1 MIERRGRRKTG
12 LVWDERY
19 MWWDTRSGAAFLP
32 AGGWLEPGEHA
43 ENPSTKRRLK
53 NLIDVSG
60 MADHLVPV
68 KPRMATVEEVE
79 RYHTREYVARM
90 KGLSD
95 TGGGDAGDLTPFSS
109 GGFEIA
115 LLAVGGT
122 LIAIEKVVSG
132 ELDTAYA
139 LVRPPGHHAQKD
151 LGRGFCMFSNAALGA
166 MHARQALGLK
176 RVAVVDWDVHHGNG
190 TQWAFY
196 DDPSV
201 LTISLHQDRYFPS
214 DSGMVDEVGEGAGVG
229 TNINVPLPAG
239 SGVGAY
245 ISAFERVVVPALNRF
260 QPDLIL
266 VASGLDASAI
276 DPLARQQMHSDG
288 YRQLTRMFIDTAATN
303 KAHLVFTHE
312 GGYSAA
318 YVPFCGLAVLEELT
332 GHRTPVEDPFLA
344 ICAGIGGQDL
354 QPHQAVL
361 NDLSAALVES
371 VPTR

>member
-1 MIERRGRRKTG
+1 MRTG

-43 ENPSTKRRLK
+43 ENPATKRRFK

-60 MADHLVPV
+60 MADHLVPL

-79 RYHTREYVARM
+79 RYHTKEYVARM
-90 KGLSD
+90 KELSD
-95 TGGGDAGDLTPFSS
+95 SGGGDAGEITPFAG

-122 LIAIEKVVSG
+122 LTAIEKTLDGTV
-132 ELDTAYA
+132 DTAYA

-151 LGRGFCMFSNAALGA
+151 LGRGFCMFSNAALGGF
-166 MHARQALGLK
+166 HARQALGVD
-176 RVAVVDWDVHHGNG
+176 RVAIVDWDVHHGNG

-201 LTISLHQDRYFPS
+201 LTISLHQDRYFPM
-214 DSGMVDEVGEGAGVG
+214 DSGMVAENGEGAGVG
-229 TNINVPLPAG
+229 ANLNVPLPAG

-245 ISAFERVVVPALNRF
+245 VSAFERVVVPALERF
-260 QPDLIL
+260 KPDLII
-266 VASGLDASAI
+266 VASGLDASAL

-288 YRQLTRMFIDTAATN
+288 YRALTQFFLGAAASTGS
-303 KAHLVFTHE
+303 KIMFTHE
-312 GGYSAA
+312 GGYSSA

-332 GHRTPVEDPFLA
+332 GHRTPVEDPFMP
-344 ICAGIGGQDL
+344 IFAGIGGQDL
-354 QPHQAVL
+354 QPHQAAL
-361 NDLSAALVES
+361 IDQSAALVER
-371 VPTR
+371 VPAG

>member
-1 MIERRGRRKTG
+1 MRTG

-32 AGGWLEPGEHA
+32 AGGWLEPGVHA
-43 ENPSTKRRLK
+43 ENPATKRRFK

-60 MADHLVPV
+60 MADHLVPL

-79 RYHTREYVARM
+79 RYHTKEYVARM
-90 KGLSD
+90 KELSD
-95 TGGGDAGDLTPFSS
+95 SGGGDAGEITPFSG

-122 LIAIEKVVSG
+122 LTAIEKTLDGTV
-132 ELDTAYA
+132 DTAYA

-151 LGRGFCMFSNAALGA
+151 LGRGFCMFSNAALGGF
-166 MHARQALGLK
+166 HARQALGVD
-176 RVAVVDWDVHHGNG
+176 RVAIVDWDVHHGNG

-201 LTISLHQDRYFPS
+201 LTISLHQDRYFPM
-214 DSGMVDEVGEGAGVG
+214 DSGMVAENGEGAGVG
-229 TNINVPLPAG
+229 ANLNVPLPAG

-245 ISAFERVVVPALNRF
+245 VSAFERVVVPALERF
-260 QPDLIL
+260 KPDLII
-266 VASGLDASAI
+266 VASGLDASAL

-288 YRQLTRMFIDTAATN
+288 YRALTQFFLGAAASTGS
-303 KAHLVFTHE
+303 KIMFTHE
-312 GGYSAA
+312 GGYSSA

-332 GHRTPVEDPFLA
+332 GHRTPVEDPFMP
-344 ICAGIGGQDL
+344 IFAGIGGQDL
-354 QPHQAVL
+354 QPHQAAL
-361 NDLSAALVES
+361 IDQSAALVER
-371 VPTR
+371 VPAG

>member
-1 MIERRGRRKTG
+1 MSTG

-19 MWWDTRSGAAFLP
+19 MWWDTRHGAAFMP

-43 ENPSTKRRLK
+43 ENPSTKRRFK

-60 MADHLVPV
+60 MADHLTPL
-68 KPRMATVEEVE
+68 KPRMATVEEVQ
-79 RYHTREYVARM
+79 RYHTPEYVQRM
-90 KGLSD
+90 KELSD
-95 TGGGDAGDLTPFSS
+95 AGGGDAGEITPFGA

-122 LIAIEKVVSG
+122 LTAIEKTLDGTV
-132 ELDTAYA
+132 DTAYA

-166 MHARQALGLK
+166 AHARHALGLD

-201 LTISLHQDRYFPS
+201 LTISLHQDRYFPT
-214 DSGMVDEVGEGAGVG
+214 DSGFVEENGEGAGVG
-229 TNINVPLPAG
+229 ANINVPLPAG

-245 ISAFERVVVPALNRF
+245 VSAFERVVCPALERF
-260 QPDLIL
+260 KPQLLI
-266 VASGLDASAI
+266 VASGLDASAL

-288 YRQLTRMFIDTAATN
+288 YRNLTRQLMDVMASVGGKYI
-303 KAHLVFTHE
+303 LTHE

-318 YVPFCGLAVLEELT
+318 YVPFCGLAILEEIT
-332 GHRTPVEDPFLA
+332 GHRTPVEDPYLPIF
-344 ICAGIGGQDL
+344 AGIGGQDL
-354 QPHQAVL
+354 QPHQAAL
-361 NDLSAALVES
+361 IDQAAALVER
-371 VPTR
+371 VPA

>member
-1 MIERRGRRKTG
+1 MKTG

-43 ENPSTKRRLK
+43 ENPATKRRFK

-60 MADHLVPV
+60 MADHLVPL

-79 RYHTREYVARM
+79 RYHTKEYVARM
-90 KGLSD
+90 KELSD
-95 TGGGDAGDLTPFSS
+95 SGGGDAGEITPFAG

-122 LIAIEKVVSG
+122 LTAIEKTLDGTV
-132 ELDTAYA
+132 DTAYA

-151 LGRGFCMFSNAALGA
+151 LGRGFCMFSNAALGGF
-166 MHARQALGLK
+166 HARQALGVD
-176 RVAVVDWDVHHGNG
+176 RVAIVDWDVHHGNG

-201 LTISLHQDRYFPS
+201 LTISLHQDRYFPM
-214 DSGMVDEVGEGAGVG
+214 DSGMVEENGEGAGAG
-229 TNINVPLPAG
+229 ANLNVPLPAG

-245 ISAFERVVVPALNRF
+245 VSAFERVVVPALERF
-260 QPDLIL
+260 KPDLII
-266 VASGLDASAI
+266 VASGLDASAL

-288 YRQLTRMFIDTAATN
+288 YRALTQFFLGAAASTGS
-303 KAHLVFTHE
+303 KIMFTHE
-312 GGYSAA
+312 GGYSSA

-332 GHRTPVEDPFLA
+332 GHRTPVEDPFMP
-344 ICAGIGGQDL
+344 IFAGIGGQDL
-354 QPHQAVL
+354 QPHQAAL
-361 NDLSAALVES
+361 IDQSAALVER
-371 VPTR
+371 VPAG

>member
-1 MIERRGRRKTG
+1 MKTG

-43 ENPSTKRRLK
+43 ENPATKRRFK

-60 MADHLVPV
+60 MADQLVPL

-79 RYHTREYVARM
+79 RYHTKEYVARM
-90 KGLSD
+90 KELSD
-95 TGGGDAGDLTPFSS
+95 SGGGDAGEITPFAG

-122 LIAIEKVVSG
+122 LTAIEKTLDGTV
-132 ELDTAYA
+132 DTAYA

-151 LGRGFCMFSNAALGA
+151 LGRGFCMFSNAALGGF
-166 MHARQALGLK
+166 HARQALGVD
-176 RVAVVDWDVHHGNG
+176 RVAIVDWDVHHGNG

-201 LTISLHQDRYFPS
+201 LTISLHQDRYFPM
-214 DSGMVDEVGEGAGVG
+214 DSGMVEENGEGAGAG
-229 TNINVPLPAG
+229 ANLNVPLPAG

-245 ISAFERVVVPALNRF
+245 VSAFERVVVPALERF
-260 QPDLIL
+260 KPDLII
-266 VASGLDASAI
+266 VASGLDASAL

-288 YRQLTRMFIDTAATN
+288 YRALTQFFLGAAASTGS
-303 KAHLVFTHE
+303 KIMFTHE
-312 GGYSAA
+312 GGYSSA

-332 GHRTPVEDPFLA
+332 GHRTPVEDPFMP
-344 ICAGIGGQDL
+344 IFAGIGGQDL
-354 QPHQAVL
+354 QPHQAAL
-361 NDLSAALVES
+361 IDQSAALVER
-371 VPTR
+371 VPAG

>member
-1 MIERRGRRKTG
+1 MKTG
-12 LVWDERY
+12 LIWDERY
-19 MWWDTRSGAAFLP
+19 MWWDTRSGAAFMP

-43 ENPSTKRRLK
+43 ENPSTKRRFK

-79 RYHTREYVARM
+79 RYHTKEYVARM
-90 KGLSD
+90 KELSD
-95 TGGGDAGDLTPFSS
+95 TGGGDAGEITPFSG

-166 MHARQALGLK
+166 MHARQALGLE
-176 RVAVVDWDVHHGNG
+176 RVAIVDWDVHHGNG

-201 LTISLHQDRYFPS
+201 LTISLHQDRYFPM

-229 TNINVPLPAG
+229 ANINVPLPGG

-245 ISAFERVVVPALNRF
+245 VSAFERVVVPALNRF
-260 QPDLIL
+260 KPDLIL
-266 VASGLDASAI
+266 VASGLDASAL

-288 YRQLTRMFIDTAATN
+288 YRQLTRVFMDTAAAN
-303 KAHLVFTHE
+303 KSHLVFTHE

-332 GHRTPVEDPFLA
+332 GHRTPVEDPYLPIF
-344 ICAGIGGQDL
+344 AGIGGQDL
-354 QPHQAVL
+354 QPHQAAVI
-361 NDLSAALVES
+361 DQSAALVEN

>member
-1 MIERRGRRKTG
+1 VKTG

-19 MWWDTRSGAAFLP
+19 MWWDTRAGAAFMP
-32 AGGWLEPGEHA
+32 AGGWVEPGEPHA
-43 ENPSTKRRLK
+43 ENPATKRRFK

-60 MADHLVPV
+60 MADHLVPI
-68 KPRMATVEEVE
+68 KPRMATIEEVE
-79 RYHTREYVARM
+79 RYHTKDYVARM
-90 KGLSD
+90 KELSD
-95 TGGGDAGDLTPFSS
+95 SGGGDAGELTPFAG

-122 LIAIEKVVSG
+122 LTAIEMVVSG
-132 ELDTAYA
+132 ELETAYA

-151 LGRGFCMFSNAALGA
+151 IGRGFCMFSNAALGA
-166 MHARQALGLK
+166 LHARHALGLE

-201 LTISLHQDRYFPS
+201 LTISLHQDRYYPV
-214 DSGMVDEVGEGAGVG
+214 DSGMVEETGEAAGVG
-229 TNINVPLPAG
+229 TNINVPLPSG

-245 ISAFERVVVPALNRF
+245 VSAFERVVVPALNRF
-260 QPDLIL
+260 QPDLII
-266 VASGLDASAI
+266 VASGLDASAL
-276 DPLARQQMHSDG
+276 DPLARQQMHSAG
-288 YRQLTRMFIDTAATN
+288 YRELTRFLMDTASAN

-332 GHRTPVEDPFLA
+332 GHSTPVEDPYLPVFVS
-344 ICAGIGGQDL
+344 IGGQDL
-354 QPHQAVL
+354 QPHQAAL
-361 NDLSAALVES
+361 IDQSAALVEN

>member
-1 MIERRGRRKTG
+1 MKTG

-19 MWWDTRSGAAFLP
+19 MWWDTRSGAAFMP

-43 ENPSTKRRLK
+43 ENPATKRRFK

-60 MADHLVPV
+60 MADHLVPI

-79 RYHTREYVARM
+79 RYHTKEYVARM
-90 KGLSD
+90 KELSD
-95 TGGGDAGDLTPFSS
+95 TGGGDAGEITPFSG

-166 MHARQALGLK
+166 MHARQALGLE

-201 LTISLHQDRYFPS
+201 LTISLHQDRYFPP

-229 TNINVPLPAG
+229 ANINVPLPAG

-266 VASGLDASAI
+266 VASGLDASAL

-288 YRQLTRMFIDTAATN
+288 YRQLTRVFMDTAAAN
-303 KAHLVFTHE
+303 KSHLVFTHE

-332 GHRTPVEDPFLA
+332 GHRTPVEDPYLPIF
-344 ICAGIGGQDL
+344 AGIGGQDL
-354 QPHQAVL
+354 QPHQAAL
-361 NDLSAALVES
+361 IDQSAALVEN

>member
-1 MIERRGRRKTG
+1 MKTG

-19 MWWDTRSGAAFLP
+19 MWWDTRHGAAFMP

-43 ENPSTKRRLK
+43 ENPSTKRRFK
-53 NLIDVSG
+53 NLLDVSG
-60 MADHLVPV
+60 MADHLIPL
-68 KPRMATVEEVE
+68 KPRMATVEEVQ
-79 RYHTREYVARM
+79 RYHTPEYVQRM
-90 KGLSD
+90 KELSD
-95 TGGGDAGDLTPFSS
+95 SGGGDAGEITPFGG

-122 LIAIEKVVSG
+122 LTAIEKTLDGTV
-132 ELDTAYA
+132 DTAYA

-166 MHARQALGLK
+166 AHARQALGLD

-201 LTISLHQDRYFPS
+201 LTISLHQDRYFPT
-214 DSGMVDEVGEGAGVG
+214 DSGFVEENGEGAGVG
-229 TNINVPLPAG
+229 ANLNVPLPAG

-245 ISAFERVVVPALNRF
+245 QSAFERVVVPALERF
-260 QPDLIL
+260 KPQLLII
-266 VASGLDASAI
+266 ASGLDASAL

-288 YRQLTRMFIDTAATN
+288 YRNLTRQLMDVMTSVGG
-303 KAHLVFTHE
+303 KYVLTHE

-318 YVPFCGLAVLEELT
+318 YVPFCGLAILEEIT
-332 GHRTPVEDPFLA
+332 GHRTPVEDPYLPIF
-344 ICAGIGGQDL
+344 AGIGGQDL
-354 QPHQAVL
+354 QPHQAAL
-361 NDLSAALVES
+361 IDQAAALVER
-371 VPTR
+371 VPA

>member
-1 MIERRGRRKTG
+1 
-12 LVWDERY
+12 
-19 MWWDTRSGAAFLP
+19 MWWDTRAGAAFMP
-32 AGGWLEPGEHA
+32 AGGWVEPGEPHA
-43 ENPSTKRRLK
+43 ENPATKRRFK

-60 MADHLVPV
+60 MADHLVPI
-68 KPRMATVEEVE
+68 KPRMATIEEVE
-79 RYHTREYVARM
+79 RYHTKDYVARM
-90 KGLSD
+90 KELSD
-95 TGGGDAGDLTPFSS
+95 SGGGDAGELTPFSG

-122 LIAIEKVVSG
+122 LTAIEMVVGG
-132 ELDTAYA
+132 ELETAYA

-166 MHARQALGLK
+166 LHARHALGLE

-201 LTISLHQDRYFPS
+201 LAISLHQDRYFPL
-214 DSGMVDEVGEGAGVG
+214 DSGMVEETGEGAGVG
-229 TNINVPLPAG
+229 TNINVPLPSG
-239 SGVGAY
+239 SGVAAY
-245 ISAFERVVVPALNRF
+245 VSAFERVVVPALNRF
-260 QPDLIL
+260 QPDLII
-266 VASGLDASAI
+266 VASGLDASAL

-288 YRQLTRMFIDTAATN
+288 YRTLTRFLMDTASAN
-303 KAHLVFTHE
+303 NAHLVFTHE

-332 GHRTPVEDPFLA
+332 GHRTPVDDPYLPVFV
-344 ICAGIGGQDL
+344 GIGGQDL
-354 QPHQAVL
+354 QPHQAAL
-361 NDLSAALVES
+361 IDQSAALVEN

>member
-1 MIERRGRRKTG
+1 MRTG

-32 AGGWLEPGEHA
+32 AGGWLEPGVHA
-43 ENPSTKRRLK
+43 ENPATKRRFK

-60 MADHLVPV
+60 MADHLVPL

-79 RYHTREYVARM
+79 RYHTKEYVARM
-90 KGLSD
+90 KELSD
-95 TGGGDAGDLTPFSS
+95 SGGGDAGEITPFSG

-122 LIAIEKVVSG
+122 LTAIEKTLDGTV
-132 ELDTAYA
+132 DTAYA

-151 LGRGFCMFSNAALGA
+151 LGRGFCMFSNAALGGF
-166 MHARQALGLK
+166 HARQALGLD
-176 RVAVVDWDVHHGNG
+176 RVAIVDWDVHHGNG

-201 LTISLHQDRYFPS
+201 LTISLHQDRYFPM
-214 DSGMVDEVGEGAGVG
+214 DSGMVAENGEGAGVG
-229 TNINVPLPAG
+229 ANLNVPLPAG

-245 ISAFERVVVPALNRF
+245 VSAFERVVVPALERF
-260 QPDLIL
+260 KPDLII
-266 VASGLDASAI
+266 VASGLDASAL

-288 YRQLTRMFIDTAATN
+288 YRALTQFFLGAAASTGS
-303 KAHLVFTHE
+303 KIMFTHE
-312 GGYSAA
+312 GGYSSA

-332 GHRTPVEDPFLA
+332 GHRTPVEDPFMP
-344 ICAGIGGQDL
+344 IFAGIGGQDL
-354 QPHQAVL
+354 QPHQAAL
-361 NDLSAALVES
+361 IDQSAALVER
-371 VPTR
+371 VPAG